1 MVARVRMHE
10 RETVRE
16 RPSGE
21 VFVGREAE
29 LAEVWERALRR
40 QNVLVVGGPRVGK
53 TALVRRLAEGLR
65 EGGDQVVVM
74 VEGGGLRGMLLEMAE
89 QLHGYGLLR
98 VDVLGWMAG
107 VEGLPWSGRGNLG
120 ARVRGL
126 LLPELRELVVRSLE
140 ACREAGAEP
149 VVIIDGLDRLGV
161 GVEEFLNRLLD
172 QGGVVLAMDA
182 ERSREGRFRRIVA
195 RFAHVVELRNL
206 SEKDAHRLIEAHRRR
221 YPVLVEDEA
230 AWRRTLLILSGG
242 NPGLLSDLLRDH
254 ARESVVREETVRG
267 LSVREAA
274 VSVIP
279 VSWMV
284 YGVLFIFVVL
294 RYVGRGIGDRD
305 SFIIGAIGM
314 SVLVITGFLIRWG
327 NRVR

>member
-1 MVARVRMHE
+1 MVARVRARE
-10 RETVRE
+10 REIVRE
-16 RPSGE
+16 RPSE
-21 VFVGREAE
+21 EIFVGREAE

-74 VEGGGLRGMLLEMAE
+74 VEGGGLRGMLLGMAE
-89 QLHGYGLLR
+89 QLHAYGLLR
-98 VDVLGWMAG
+98 VEVLGWTAG
-107 VEGLPWSGRGNLG
+107 MEGLPWSGRGNLG

-140 ACREAGAEP
+140 ACREVGAEP
-149 VVIIDGLDRLGV
+149 VVIVDGLDRLGV

-172 QGGVVLAMDA
+172 LGGVVLVMDV

-206 SEKDAHRLIEAHRRR
+206 SEEEANLLIEAYRRR

-230 AWRRTLLILSGG
+230 AWRRTLLLLSGG
-242 NPGLLSDLLRDH
+242 NPGLLGDLLRDH
-254 ARESVVREETVRG
+254 ARESVVREEVVRG

-274 VSVIP
+274 VAVIP

-305 SFIIGAIGM
+305 SFIIGAVGM
-314 SVLVITGFLIRWG
+314 SVLIITGFLIRWG